1 MHQPDAFAMPITL
14 QSTVSFSAEFM
25 RKLPA
30 LEQTMIAQGLDPSGF
45 VISKDR
51 ATPSSV
57 IPFVGP
63 FFYNYTVFVDGESF
77 TLTEPN
83 DMVFLD
89 YFLKLCTAEEDDR
102 PLPKLRRDRPGPVR
116 RLLNWMTQS
125 I

>member
-1 MHQPDAFAMPITL
+1 MPITL
-14 QSTVSFSAEFM
+14 QSTVSFSGEFM

-30 LEQTMIAQGLDPSGF
+30 LEQTMIAHGLDPSGF

-51 ATPSSV
+51 ATPSSAV
-57 IPFVGP
+57 PFVGP

-89 YFLKLCTAEEDDR
+89 YFFKRVLAADGPPE
-102 PLPKLRRDRPGPVR
+102 LPEQPGLIR
-116 RLLNWMTQS
+116 RLFGWMAQPV
-125 I
+125 